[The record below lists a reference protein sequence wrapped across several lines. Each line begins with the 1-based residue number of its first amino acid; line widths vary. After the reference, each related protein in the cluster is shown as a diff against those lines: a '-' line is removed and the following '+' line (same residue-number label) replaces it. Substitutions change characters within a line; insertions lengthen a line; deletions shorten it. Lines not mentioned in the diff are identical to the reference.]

1 MASKQMR
8 LILGDP
14 RLFIGIVLI
23 LVGGM
28 LGAFLLSDENL
39 QPVLEINK
47 PVAQGSP
54 ISDSFTVVELPLSE
68 AQGRL
73 PASKVSADLIAT
85 HSLAV
90 GEIVSATDVTW
101 GNGEPYV
108 DIEVPLIHTPAQ
120 SARPGMQAH
129 IWALPPKT
137 TSGIDA
143 KARKIGKAQ
152 IVNISRERTL
162 HTNQS
167 VQLRFFAGEEAA
179 VVDAL
184 GRGDSLMIALP
195 GGQ

>member
-1 MASKQMR
+1 MTSKQMR

-23 LVGGM
+23 LIGGM

-73 PASKVSADLIAT
+73 PASKMSSDLIAT

-90 GEIVSATDVTW
+90 GEILSTTDVTS

-120 SARPGMQAH
+120 SARPGTQAY
-129 IWALPPKT
+129 IWALPSKT
-137 TSGIDA
+137 ASGTEV
-143 KARKIGKAQ
+143 KSRRIGKAQ
-152 IVNISRERTL
+152 IVNLSSERTL
-162 HTNQS
+162 HENQS
-167 VQLRFFAGEEAA
+167 VQLRFFAGEEAT
-179 VVDAL
+179 VMDAL
-184 GRGDSLMIALP
+184 GRGESLMLTLP